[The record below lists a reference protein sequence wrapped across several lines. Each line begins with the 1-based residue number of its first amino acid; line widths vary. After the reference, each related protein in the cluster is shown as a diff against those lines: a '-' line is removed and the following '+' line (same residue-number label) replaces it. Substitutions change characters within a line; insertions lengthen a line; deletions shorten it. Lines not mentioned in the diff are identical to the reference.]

1 MWKIYDKTGTIEKVD
16 LSQLTYT
23 GNFMEENFITMTIY
37 SPCPINLEIGDYI
50 EYRGEKFELNYFPTA
65 QKNSSTWSS
74 GDAYVY
80 DSVKFNSFSHEL
92 KTCDFIDVVL
102 SDNNIHFTL
111 LPVFQF
117 FASTV
122 KDLADRIQA
131 NLDRIY
137 TGDRKWTITVDD
149 NAAGLTDINVS
160 VNKVKCWDALL
171 LSKSLFGVNFII
183 RGRTVTIGKTGLSVG
198 KVFGYGKNNGFIS
211 IKQNTNSDALFI
223 TRLRA
228 YGSTRNLPDNYYN
241 RLKKPDG
248 TALIPESMY
257 VKNLMLPSFRKDGIT
272 AYIDSPNIDEYGI
285 REDSV
290 YFDGSDQSLPNVFP
304 SMEGMTAE
312 DLASAGIIVNATGR
326 LDEIVSAEQ
335 ITDSGV
341 PPEGEELSKITFTVT
356 LKDLGFD
363 PKEHKTTETPLLA
376 MKSGTCNS
384 REFEILDCVKQ
395 GNNYVLTCERS
406 YDKSIN
412 VYFPNKY
419 YNLEADD
426 RFVFLNIEMDELY
439 ILAAEQRL
447 LTAAQDYLSKHDK
460 TKFIYEPKIDNVFMA
475 RNPIFHDTIKEGD
488 VLDFSDTDFDINDSV
503 IIQTLTIKEGG
514 EVPEYEITLYNDT
527 GDTKTQ
533 NIQGSIKSLEDQVNI
548 TSEELNDA
556 RNLISLFGIDSNGNV
571 YLKRGR
577 DFYTYGGISALGS
590 GIPGTGGSGGSYSL
604 SELIDVELSNLA
616 AGQLLK
622 YDGTH
627 WINFDQSEITPD
639 LTGYATE
646 SWVTGKGYITASD
659 LVGYATESW
668 VTGKGYITASA
679 LVGYATESWVNEQGF
694 LKSSALD
701 NYVNLDGTQSITGTK
716 SFTADT
722 TIFKSISINGFLI
735 DTDGNGNLRLNGNV
749 YSTGGVSAGG
759 PGAGG
764 GGGSASSLSE
774 LSDVSLS
781 GLTAGQLLKYNG
793 SHWVNFDQSEIT
805 PDLTGYATES
815 WVQSQGYLT
824 EHQDLSGYLPSSG
837 GTMTGDIIFNNN
849 VNIRWKNITGDT
861 LGQLYFNNNN
871 ILVVGNRS
879 NAGLVL
885 RTGSTDILHDR
896 NGDSYKVWDSFNL
909 PNPAGSTDLDGYL
922 SLTAGPT
929 KPLAGKLY
937 MNAGARLLNNKALY
951 GLTSKGNEY
960 PLIHMSSN
968 DTIKVGSIHSPI
980 EITSEVSDVLH
991 NRAGTTYKIW
1001 DSYNLPNPATEDDL
1015 NNYLPLS
1022 AGSNKKLTGELYFSQ
1037 TNMLRASDNNIILY
1051 SEAVTDAGPGRTVI
1065 GNYYNRFNILTVGTD
1080 VLHNRVIKGDPGHGT
1095 PYKMWDA
1102 YNLPNPVVSTDL
1114 NNYLPLSAGASAP
1127 LTGKLYAAW
1136 GMKLSVAGVSLTGV
1150 NSTGREEAL
1159 IYISSTDDVVVGD
1172 QRDNLVLHSVA
1183 SDLIHRRGASA
1194 EYKIWDAY
1202 NLSSPA
1208 TTTDLN
1214 SYIPRS
1220 AQGVTTSLL
1229 NLQGGIYRGGASMD
1243 GEFGYACNMLLR
1255 FDSGGTNWY
1264 TGGILSISTGG
1275 ELRVAGVSN
1284 GTLSVW
1290 RDVAMQGMVN
1300 NFLHDD
1306 NEVTLVSQAA
1316 AIPHLWFNYRGCA
1329 GGISDYHLGSGKGD
1343 STHGNLA
1350 LNYLHAME
1358 GIKLANGKVLTAAD
1372 STGAYR
1378 NLVYVSAGSDIAIFG
1393 DNQLPL
1399 RFRSTNGGI
1408 AHSRWINNEE
1418 KIYTI
1423 WDSYDVPSPVSGSGG
1438 VAGQL
1443 AKWSAATALSGGMAY
1458 SSGNTASTVVARD
1471 GNGAFAATSISVTN
1485 LNATN
1490 LGTGGGDTI
1499 IHVGLIPRINNAC
1512 YIGNSTYQ
1520 FAQVYS
1526 ANYNI
1531 KLSNGTDR
1539 ITLMNYQD
1547 RLSIAKNGGADTM
1560 GVNIGSLL
1568 VSGNLS
1574 DYTKVPNYGIYV
1586 SGNIVAN
1593 GGVSAA
1599 GVSDARLK
1607 HDINPL
1613 DDALS
1618 LINMVKVKTFRYNSI
1633 ARELDNNLPV
1643 RDAGFIAQ
1651 EFVKVFPEHVKEMY
1665 DGKYLGIRYDK
1676 MIPYLTRG
1684 IQEVDNNTRKIK
1696 QVTVEILDIIGSTG
1710 IGEPVKM
1717 KIHELLNTL
1726 NTIR

>member
-1 MWKIYDKTGTIEKVD
+1 MLQV
-16 LSQLTYT
+16 S
-23 GNFMEENFITMTIY
+23 
-37 SPCPINLEIGDYI
+37 
-50 EYRGEKFELNYFPTA
+50 KF
-65 QKNSSTWSS
+65 SSI
-74 GDAYVY
+74 D
-80 DSVKFNSFSHEL
+80 FNSEWKLPFQIQETYLQRFS
-92 KTCDFIDVVL
+92 
-102 SDNNIHFTL
+102 
-111 LPVFQF
+111 P
-117 FASTV
+117 
-122 KDLADRIQA
+122 
-131 NLDRIY
+131 LDKPRVQY
-137 TGDRKWTITVDD
+137 VDD
-149 NAAGLTDINVS
+149 LVSTIKVYQRIDSNITEITPDVLTQNDTIKINEFVL
-160 VNKVKCWDALL
+160 DL
-171 LSKSLFGVNFII
+171 
-183 RGRTVTIGKTGLSVG
+183 TGLSGEVEIYFNDG
-198 KVFGYGKNNGFIS
+198 ENKLLSSIFIVSEDIENTVLLEYTHRRNDFDTVFNLENKFYFRVEGVFLPNEYSFDNETEYFRDQRYKAKTLSSFPIEKKKLSIGGGFGVPNWVARLVNNIFSLSNVHVNGNRTIRSDGSTLELSLIHNDYPLYVYKIDLETTEDEKVADILSLIRVIDQKKNIARTTGES
-211 IKQNTNSDALFI
+211 
-223 TRLRA
+223 LRA
-228 YGSTRNLPDNYYN
+228 Y
-241 RLKKPDG
+241 
-248 TALIPESMY
+248 
-257 VKNLMLPSFRKDGIT
+257 
-272 AYIDSPNIDEYGI
+272 NI
-285 REDSV
+285 
-290 YFDGSDQSLPNVFP
+290 
-304 SMEGMTAE
+304 
-312 DLASAGIIVNATGR
+312 
-326 LDEIVSAEQ
+326 
-335 ITDSGV
+335 
-341 PPEGEELSKITFTVT
+341 LSS
-356 LKDLGFD
+356 DLGFSGSKMIRELIEAGNITD
-363 PKEHKTTETPLLA
+363 DSSIEIDVPNTSET
-376 MKSGTCNS
+376 MKYS
-384 REFEILDCVKQ
+384 
-395 GNNYVLTCERS
+395 
-406 YDKSIN
+406 
-412 VYFPNKY
+412 
-419 YNLEADD
+419 
-426 RFVFLNIEMDELY
+426 
-439 ILAAEQRL
+439 
-447 LTAAQDYLSKHDK
+447 LSKLREYLLYPYFEFD
-460 TKFIYEPKIDNVFMA
+460 PDNNA
-475 RNPIFHDTIKEGD
+475 IKAKYS
-488 VLDFSDTDFDINDSV
+488 FYSV
-503 IIQTLTIKEGG
+503 GG
-514 EVPEYEITLYNDT
+514 V
-527 GDTKTQ
+527 
-533 NIQGSIKSLEDQVNI
+533 
-548 TSEELNDA
+548 
-556 RNLISLFGIDSNGNV
+556 
-571 YLKRGR
+571 
-577 DFYTYGGISALGS
+577 SALGS
-590 GIPGTGGSGGSYSL
+590 GIPGTGGSGASSMGELINVGSWADQVQPEDIVMVKLADATHWSYKPLSDLFDTDKLSEYLSTNKYATQDWVEDKNYLTDSSISSLKTDVDDLKNLLDWFGVDDNGNVFVKENRSFYTLSGGISANGAGVSGGSGGSYSL

-639 LTGYATE
+639 LT
-646 SWVTGKGYITASD
+646 
-659 LVGYATESW
+659 GYATESW

-722 TIFKSISINGFLI
+722 TIFKSVSINGFLI

-909 PNPAGSTDLDGYL
+909 PNPAGSTDL
-922 SLTAGPT
+922 
-929 KPLAGKLY
+929 
-937 MNAGARLLNNKALY
+937 
-951 GLTSKGNEY
+951 
-960 PLIHMSSN
+960 
-968 DTIKVGSIHSPI
+968 
-980 EITSEVSDVLH
+980 
-991 NRAGTTYKIW
+991 
-1001 DSYNLPNPATEDDL
+1001 
-1015 NNYLPLS
+1015 
-1022 AGSNKKLTGELYFSQ
+1022 
-1037 TNMLRASDNNIILY
+1037 
-1051 SEAVTDAGPGRTVI
+1051 
-1065 GNYYNRFNILTVGTD
+1065 
-1080 VLHNRVIKGDPGHGT
+1080 
-1095 PYKMWDA
+1095 
-1102 YNLPNPVVSTDL
+1102 

-1136 GMKLSVAGVSLTGV
+1136 GMKLSVAGVLLTGV
-1150 NSTGREEAL
+1150 NSTGREDAL
-1159 IYISSTDDVVVGD
+1159 IYISSSDNVVVGD
-1172 QRDNLVLHSVA
+1172 QRDDMVLMSA
-1183 SDLIHRRGASA
+1183 DSDLKHNRGGSA
-1194 EYKIWDAY
+1194 EY
-1202 NLSSPA
+1202 N
-1208 TTTDLN
+1208 
-1214 SYIPRS
+1214 
-1220 AQGVTTSLL
+1220 V
-1229 NLQGGIYRGGASMD
+1229 
-1243 GEFGYACNMLLR
+1243 
-1255 FDSGGTNWY
+1255 
-1264 TGGILSISTGG
+1264 
-1275 ELRVAGVSN
+1275 
-1284 GTLSVW
+1284 
-1290 RDVAMQGMVN
+1290 
-1300 NFLHDD
+1300 
-1306 NEVTLVSQAA
+1306 
-1316 AIPHLWFNYRGCA
+1316 
-1329 GGISDYHLGSGKGD
+1329 
-1343 STHGNLA
+1343 
-1350 LNYLHAME
+1350 
-1358 GIKLANGKVLTAAD
+1358 
-1372 STGAYR
+1372 
-1378 NLVYVSAGSDIAIFG
+1378 
-1393 DNQLPL
+1393 
-1399 RFRSTNGGI
+1399 
-1408 AHSRWINNEE
+1408 
-1418 KIYTI
+1418 
-1423 WDSYDVPSPVSGSGG
+1423 WDSYNLPFPVTGSGG

-1443 AKWSAATALSGGMAY
+1443 AKWSGDATLSGGIAY
-1458 SSGNTASTVVARD
+1458 SSGNVASTVVARN

-1490 LGTGGGDTI
+1490 LGTGGGNTI

-1643 RDAGFIAQ
+1643 SDAGFIAQ

>member
-1 MWKIYDKTGTIEKVD
+1 MLQV
-16 LSQLTYT
+16 S
-23 GNFMEENFITMTIY
+23 
-37 SPCPINLEIGDYI
+37 
-50 EYRGEKFELNYFPTA
+50 KF
-65 QKNSSTWSS
+65 SSI
-74 GDAYVY
+74 D
-80 DSVKFNSFSHEL
+80 FNSEWKLPFQIQETYLQRFS
-92 KTCDFIDVVL
+92 
-102 SDNNIHFTL
+102 
-111 LPVFQF
+111 P
-117 FASTV
+117 
-122 KDLADRIQA
+122 
-131 NLDRIY
+131 LDKPRVQY
-137 TGDRKWTITVDD
+137 VDD
-149 NAAGLTDINVS
+149 LVSTIKVYQRIDSNITEITPDVLTQNDTIKINEFVL
-160 VNKVKCWDALL
+160 DL
-171 LSKSLFGVNFII
+171 
-183 RGRTVTIGKTGLSVG
+183 TGLSGEVEIYFNDG
-198 KVFGYGKNNGFIS
+198 ENKLLSSIFIVSEDIENTVLLEYTHRRNDFDTVFNLENKFYFRVEGVFLPNEYSFDNETEYFRDQRYKAKTLSSFPIEKKKLSIGGGFGVPNWVARLVNNIFSLSNVHVNGNRTIRSDGSTLELSLIHNDYPLYVYKIDLETTEDEEVADILSLIRVIDQKKNIARTTGES
-211 IKQNTNSDALFI
+211 
-223 TRLRA
+223 LRA
-228 YGSTRNLPDNYYN
+228 Y
-241 RLKKPDG
+241 
-248 TALIPESMY
+248 
-257 VKNLMLPSFRKDGIT
+257 
-272 AYIDSPNIDEYGI
+272 NI
-285 REDSV
+285 
-290 YFDGSDQSLPNVFP
+290 
-304 SMEGMTAE
+304 
-312 DLASAGIIVNATGR
+312 
-326 LDEIVSAEQ
+326 
-335 ITDSGV
+335 
-341 PPEGEELSKITFTVT
+341 LSS
-356 LKDLGFD
+356 DLGFSGSKMIRELIEAGNITD
-363 PKEHKTTETPLLA
+363 DSSIEIDVPNTPET
-376 MKSGTCNS
+376 MKYS
-384 REFEILDCVKQ
+384 
-395 GNNYVLTCERS
+395 
-406 YDKSIN
+406 
-412 VYFPNKY
+412 
-419 YNLEADD
+419 
-426 RFVFLNIEMDELY
+426 
-439 ILAAEQRL
+439 
-447 LTAAQDYLSKHDK
+447 LSKLREYLLYPYFEFD
-460 TKFIYEPKIDNVFMA
+460 PDNNA
-475 RNPIFHDTIKEGD
+475 IKAKYS
-488 VLDFSDTDFDINDSV
+488 FYSV
-503 IIQTLTIKEGG
+503 GG
-514 EVPEYEITLYNDT
+514 V
-527 GDTKTQ
+527 
-533 NIQGSIKSLEDQVNI
+533 
-548 TSEELNDA
+548 
-556 RNLISLFGIDSNGNV
+556 
-571 YLKRGR
+571 
-577 DFYTYGGISALGS
+577 SALGS
-590 GIPGTGGSGGSYSL
+590 GIPVTGGSGASSMGELINVGSWADQIQPEDIVMVKLADATHWSYKPLSDLFDTDKLAEYLSTNKYATQDWVEDKNYLTDSSISSLKTDVDDLKNLLDWFGVDDNGNVFVKENRSFYTLSGGISANGAGVSGGSGGSYSL

-639 LTGYATE
+639 LT
-646 SWVTGKGYITASD
+646 
-659 LVGYATESW
+659 GYATESW

-722 TIFKSISINGFLI
+722 TIFKSVSINGFLI

-861 LGQLYFNNNN
+861 LEQLYFNNNN

-909 PNPAGSTDLDGYL
+909 PNPAGSTDL
-922 SLTAGPT
+922 
-929 KPLAGKLY
+929 
-937 MNAGARLLNNKALY
+937 
-951 GLTSKGNEY
+951 
-960 PLIHMSSN
+960 
-968 DTIKVGSIHSPI
+968 
-980 EITSEVSDVLH
+980 
-991 NRAGTTYKIW
+991 
-1001 DSYNLPNPATEDDL
+1001 
-1015 NNYLPLS
+1015 
-1022 AGSNKKLTGELYFSQ
+1022 
-1037 TNMLRASDNNIILY
+1037 
-1051 SEAVTDAGPGRTVI
+1051 
-1065 GNYYNRFNILTVGTD
+1065 
-1080 VLHNRVIKGDPGHGT
+1080 
-1095 PYKMWDA
+1095 
-1102 YNLPNPVVSTDL
+1102 

-1136 GMKLSVAGVSLTGV
+1136 GMKLSVAGVLLTGV
-1150 NSTGREEAL
+1150 NSTGREDAL
-1159 IYISSTDDVVVGD
+1159 IYISSSDNVVVGD
-1172 QRDNLVLHSVA
+1172 QRDDMVLMSA
-1183 SDLIHRRGASA
+1183 DSDLKHNRGGSA
-1194 EYKIWDAY
+1194 EY
-1202 NLSSPA
+1202 N
-1208 TTTDLN
+1208 
-1214 SYIPRS
+1214 
-1220 AQGVTTSLL
+1220 V
-1229 NLQGGIYRGGASMD
+1229 
-1243 GEFGYACNMLLR
+1243 
-1255 FDSGGTNWY
+1255 
-1264 TGGILSISTGG
+1264 
-1275 ELRVAGVSN
+1275 
-1284 GTLSVW
+1284 
-1290 RDVAMQGMVN
+1290 
-1300 NFLHDD
+1300 
-1306 NEVTLVSQAA
+1306 
-1316 AIPHLWFNYRGCA
+1316 
-1329 GGISDYHLGSGKGD
+1329 
-1343 STHGNLA
+1343 
-1350 LNYLHAME
+1350 
-1358 GIKLANGKVLTAAD
+1358 
-1372 STGAYR
+1372 
-1378 NLVYVSAGSDIAIFG
+1378 
-1393 DNQLPL
+1393 
-1399 RFRSTNGGI
+1399 
-1408 AHSRWINNEE
+1408 
-1418 KIYTI
+1418 
-1423 WDSYDVPSPVSGSGG
+1423 WDSYNLPFPVTGSGG

-1443 AKWSAATALSGGMAY
+1443 AKWSGDATLSGGIAY
-1458 SSGNTASTVVARD
+1458 SSGNVASTVVARD
-1471 GNGAFAATSISVTN
+1471 GNGAFAATSISVKN

-1490 LGTGGGDTI
+1490 LGTGGGNTI

-1643 RDAGFIAQ
+1643 SDAGFIAQ